1 MPKYRVT
8 IKRTFEEFADIEVEA
23 EDRQEAIDDAKAMA
37 DDMDVSWS
45 QQQLAEE
52 EVDSCEEINK

>member
-8 IKRTFEEFADIEVEA
+8 VKRTFEEFADIEVEA
-23 EDRQEAIDDAKAMA
+23 EDRQEAIDNAKSMA

-45 QQQLAEE
+45 QQQLEE
-52 EVDSCEEINK
+52 EIVESCELIVE